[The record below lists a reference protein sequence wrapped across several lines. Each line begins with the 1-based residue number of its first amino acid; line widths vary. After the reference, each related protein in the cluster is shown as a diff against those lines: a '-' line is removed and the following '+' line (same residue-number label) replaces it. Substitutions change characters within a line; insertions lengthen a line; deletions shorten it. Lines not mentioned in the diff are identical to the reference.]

1 MSLDAVSLAPHVDT
15 VVLCTGDGDFA
26 RLCTHLWHAGVRVEA
41 MAFGESAAEELEAS
55 VDGFT
60 DLSEDADRFLL

>member
-1 MSLDAVSLAPHVDT
+1 
-15 VVLCTGDGDFA
+15 
-26 RLCTHLWHAGVRVEA
+26 